1 MSDVHVLAN
10 PAARK
15 GAGAA
20 RHARV
25 LEALRAAGAAVHDLQ
40 APDVEHARR
49 ALAEVVATGG
59 GRVVLVGGDGLVH
72 LALQELATTGTELA
86 LIPAGTGND
95 FAHALGLDRG
105 GLDEQIA
112 RALGP
117 ARPLDAIRTTH
128 GWVASV
134 AGIGFS
140 ATVNERANALAW
152 PRGAARYT
160 IATMLVLP
168 QLRAV
173 SLTLELDGERLE
185 VDTVML
191 AVANTSCFGG
201 GMRICPDARPDDGLL
216 DVAIIGAVPA
226 TTLLRVF
233 PRVFR
238 GTHVTHP
245 RCTMRR
251 ARHVRLLDTTAR
263 LWGDGELVGAA
274 PLELTAVP
282 GAILVAGA

>member
-1 MSDVHVLAN
+1 MADVHVLAN

-20 RHARV
+20 RHATV
-25 LEALRAAGAAVHDLQ
+25 LQLLRANGATVHELD
-40 APDVEHARR
+40 ATSAAHASASVADVASRG
-49 ALAEVVATGG
+49 A
-59 GRVVLVGGDGLVH
+59 GRVVLLGGDGLVH
-72 LALQELATTGTELA
+72 LALQQLAGTDTELA
-86 LIPAGTGND
+86 LIPTGTGND

-105 GLDEQIA
+105 DLAAQVA

-117 ARPLDAIRTTH
+117 ARSLDAIRTTH

-140 ATVNERANALAW
+140 ATVNARANALAW
-152 PRGAARYT
+152 PRGSARYT
-160 IATMLVLP
+160 VATMLVLP
-168 QLRAV
+168 KLHSL
-173 SLTLELDGERLE
+173 SLTLELDGERVE
-185 VDTVML
+185 IDTVML
-191 AVANTSCFGG
+191 AVANTPCFGG

-216 DVAIIGAVPA
+216 DIAIIGAVPA

-251 ARHVRLLDTTAR
+251 ARHVRLLDTTTE
-263 LWGDGELVGAA
+263 LWGDGERVGTT
-274 PLELTAVP
+274 PLELEAVP
-282 GAILVAGA
+282 GAIRVAGA